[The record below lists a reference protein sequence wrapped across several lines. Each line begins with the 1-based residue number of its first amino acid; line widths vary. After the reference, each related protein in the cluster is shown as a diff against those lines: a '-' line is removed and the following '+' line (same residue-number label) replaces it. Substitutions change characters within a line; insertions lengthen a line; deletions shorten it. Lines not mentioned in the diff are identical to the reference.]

1 MVYPFGLLFSPLAA
15 LKGFFIPSYI
25 MSEKEIEDLL
35 CDYFRGF
42 GFETFQQVYS
52 NSNGKGN
59 YIDVIVKKD
68 KFIFGIELKTQA
80 IDSGSKMA
88 RWCLQAGR
96 YARCEWM
103 DVGRIPVFITPA
115 ISDKFLQPDNKKN
128 RQYRHDIDIDTHH
141 NFNSFIGTLIG
152 IGELRRLKNKRV
164 LMYNN
169 FCIASFYE
177 NGKCYLNYNA
187 YIEILKKV
195 KTLGDITF
203 MD

>member
-1 MVYPFGLLFSPLAA
+1 MALLTGSNITEFH
-15 LKGFFIPSYI
+15 FIHSGN
-25 MSEKEIEDLL
+25 D
-35 CDYFRGF
+35 
-42 GFETFQQVYS
+42 
-52 NSNGKGN
+52 SNGKKDTNPEYKFAISLSSSLAKHNISYHDYEVAEGAITVP
-59 YIDVIVKKD
+59 YIEDSDD
-68 KFIFGIELKTQA
+68 KFILRQSYDNTAI
-80 IDSGSKMA
+80 IDSSYAADNFEFFDLMNGSNYSPKLYMSSSI
-88 RWCLQAGR
+88 
-96 YARCEWM
+96 
-103 DVGRIPVFITPA
+103 D
-115 ISDKFLQPDNKKN
+115 
-128 RQYRHDIDIDTHH
+128 DIDIDTHH